1 MASFSF
7 RLLIAKLPLY
17 LGSYKTALDRL
28 TDMMLV
34 SKEIKEYYAAQS
46 NEEAVKF
53 WTKRE
58 QTVLNS
64 LINCALSVCKEKSKS
79 YFDYYLT

>member
-7 RLLIAKLPLY
+7 RLLIAKLPSY

-34 SKEIKEYYAAQS
+34 CKEIKEYYAAQS
-46 NEEAVKF
+46 NDKAAKF
-53 WTKRE
+53 WIKRE
-58 QTVLNS
+58 QIVLNS
-64 LINCALSVCKEKSKS
+64 LINCALTVCEKIVTEI
-79 YFDYYLT
+79 F